1 MNEAPNDNLD
11 DFMGLNVG
19 AAATPNRATFPDST
33 NVASMTYDP
42 DNLVLLIEFRNGG
55 VYRYPG
61 VRPDVWRDALAAESI
76 GKFIG
81 ARIRGK
87 YESSKVLPVATPAPD
102 A

>member
-11 DFMGLNVG
+11 DFMGANT

-33 NVASMTYDP
+33 NVASMTYEP
-42 DNLVLLIEFRNGG
+42 ESLVLLIEFRNGG

-87 YESSKVLPVATPAPD
+87 YESSKVLPAAAPAPD